1 MNKKYL
7 IDENYFFT
15 DNKQAICYKEDAKEV
30 EVLDYKTLKKMF
42 DKHKDP
48 MLTIKEFIKAEK
60 LLIVK
65 NIENDTNRNE

>member
-1 MNKKYL
+1 MSNKYL
-7 IDENYFFT
+7 IETTEAYGE
-15 DNKQAICYKEDAKEV
+15 KCYDLGNAKEV

-65 NIENDTNRNE
+65 TKTNDTNRNE